1 MKKTPRK
8 LVLHRETIRTL
19 PGMDLTHVVGG
30 FDSGDFQCPVALDT
44 GLVACATGAVGDSG
58 RVNCDTDAVAIA
70 IR

>member
-1 MKKTPRK
+1 
-8 LVLHRETIRTL
+8 
-19 PGMDLTHVVGG
+19 MDLTHVVGG